1 MSENRHWIIIA
12 SKDRVDHAVAGGF
25 AQLNRGEAAPLERM
39 RAGDGLVFYSA
50 RTAYPDGEPLQ
61 AFTAIGRIRT
71 GTVYQATLAADP
83 RPFRTDVEYHLSQTA
98 PIKPLLAQ
106 LSFIRSKTHWGA
118 AFRHGVRGVPEWDFS
133 RIAAA
138 MGCSLPESVAARE
151 SHAVAAVG

>member
-39 RAGDGLVFYSA
+39 RAGDGLVFYSP

-71 GTVYQATLAADP
+71 GTVYQATLAANP
-83 RPFRTDVEYHLSQTA
+83 RPFRTDVEYLLSQNT
-98 PIKPLLAQ
+98 PIKPLIAQ
-106 LSFIRSKTHWGA
+106 LSFIRSKAHWGA
-118 AFRHGVRGVPEWDFS
+118 AFRSGTRRVPEADFA

-138 MGCSLPESVAARE
+138 MGCSLERVAAPE
-151 SHAVAAVG
+151 GDVPAAAS